1 MSIWKPGDKKE
12 EDKKDEPLSK
22 EAEDKIKSIVD
33 ASVSGLSAK
42 FEDKLKGLDSIN
54 AFVTKQ
60 NEKEAEAEKKRLEA
74 EKNKNKPSGEDL
86 AARILSGDV
95 ESVVKELTGDQAKL
109 VLSVRA
115 DNVRREV
122 FEDRAADFPY
132 YTGDIKAEV
141 DRIVRSQGLDF
152 QNNPQA
158 LENTYYTVVGKKNKE
173 LQEGKLKSRFA
184 ASSGSNNSGA
194 GDDDKSS
201 RDKVEITITDD
212 IKRAAKMTG
221 LKVEDYVELLRKE
234 EGIEI
239 V

>member
-1 MSIWKPGDKKE
+1 MSIWKPGDKRE
-12 EDKKDEPLSK
+12 EGNKDESLSK

-33 ASVSGLSAK
+33 TSVSGLSAK
-42 FEDKLKGLDSIN
+42 FEDRLKGLDSIT
-54 AFVTKQ
+54 AFVEDQKKDKEEAERKRV
-60 NEKEAEAEKKRLEA
+60 EKEKNDKR
-74 EKNKNKPSGEDL
+74 PTGEDL
-86 AARILSGDV
+86 AARVLSGDV
-95 ESVVKELTGDQAKL
+95 EAVVSELTKPQAEL

-115 DNVRREV
+115 DNIRREV
-122 FEDRAADFPY
+122 FEDRATDFPY

-141 DRIVRSQGLDF
+141 DKIIKSQPLAF

-184 ASSGSNNSGA
+184 APSGSNNSGS
-194 GDDDKSS
+194 GDEDKNS